1 MDKQKV
7 ADLLQE
13 QLDKIPS
20 LHELTPDDQ
29 QFELWKED
37 CVTLFKEFFPDERR
51 FLDNFD
57 WSSFRVNSIKFE
69 EEVGIF
75 TQEDKEAYLK
85 GLQGAEVA
93 IKAALRKLELFGIKP
108 QIKSADTSRKGITVQ
123 IINNLSN
130 QQSVSMSV
138 NFEQIIQAFQS
149 SDYSQEEKQ
158 EATQKVN
165 ELKDEITKEN
175 PSWEKIKSVLSW
187 LLNFSKEV
195 FIQVLPYILEKYTKR
210 T

>member
-20 LHELTPDDQ
+20 LQEFTPDDQ
-29 QFELWKED
+29 QFELWKEN

-57 WSSFRVNSIKFE
+57 WSSFRVNRIKFE

-93 IKAALRKLELFGIKP
+93 IKAALRKFELFGIKP
-108 QIKSADTSRKGITVQ
+108 QIKIKEALGVLREVY
-123 IINNLSN
+123 NR
-130 QQSVSMSV
+130 MA
-138 NFEQIIQAFQS
+138 EQISTADKDKTVSITMTIDNLPDKITEVIKKS
-149 SDYSQEEKQ
+149 SLKEK
-158 EATQKVN
+158 
-165 ELKDEITKEN
+165 
-175 PSWEKIKSVLSW
+175 
-187 LLNFSKEV
+187 
-195 FIQVLPYILEKYTKR
+195 
-210 T
+210 